1 MTTIDEL
8 YAQITALPP
17 DQRATLIARLLH
29 DTTPDHASDQP
40 QWKTGAEIVAL
51 IESMPPIQL
60 IDDHIDDPVA
70 WVNAQRAK
78 RQALVEARV
87 AEYDAQH
94 GVTYDKRNP

>member
-8 YAQITALPP
+8 YTQVNALPP
-17 DQRATLIARLLH
+17 DQRATLIVRLLH
-29 DTTPDHASDQP
+29 DATPDDASDNQLSWG
-40 QWKTGAEIVAL
+40 QNIVRL

-94 GVTYDKRNP
+94 GVPHDNHNS

>member
-1 MTTIDEL
+1 
-8 YAQITALPP
+8 
-17 DQRATLIARLLH
+17 
-29 DTTPDHASDQP
+29 
-40 QWKTGAEIVAL
+40 
-51 IESMPPIQL
+51 MPPIQL